1 MSNRPATTLSDGG
14 DPVKQAQ
21 YREMIAKAKANSGA
35 APAPLSGMPRFDQI
49 PKETPPMPGAAPER
63 QQQLSP
69 ATAQGLAAMSK
80 MQPATAAPKPA
91 PAKEEATGAEAE
103 AFSTAEAPEEDEDR
117 KVRKAIEARLQPIDV
132 GQFILAG
139 EATQLVTIIPE
150 HLTVVFRT
158 VTDDEETFVDLQ
170 LSKEKD
176 MTSGRQFLRRQSEWA
191 LALHIKSINGT
202 EWPKVLA
209 PDGSVDKDV
218 AADRIKRVRK
228 LAGPVF
234 SLLGQNMAWFLERVN
249 SVLTVAAL
257 KNG

>member
-1 MSNRPATTLSDGG
+1 MSNPQAKTLSDGG
-14 DPVKQAQ
+14 NPASQAQ
-21 YREMIAKAKANSGA
+21 YREMIARAKANSGS
-35 APAPLSGMPRFDQI
+35 APAPLAGMPRFDQI

-69 ATAQGLAAMSK
+69 ATAQGLSAMSK
-80 MQPATAAPKPA
+80 MQAAPKPAA

-103 AFSTAEAPEEDEDR
+103 AFSTTEAPEEDEDL
-117 KVRKAIEARLQPIDV
+117 KVRKAVEARLQPIDV

-139 EATQLVTIIPE
+139 EATQLVPIIPE

-191 LALHIKSINGT
+191 LALHIKSVNGT

-209 PDGSVDKDV
+209 SDGSVDKEV
-218 AADRIKRVRK
+218 AAERIKRVRK

-234 SLLGQNMAWFLERVN
+234 SLMGQNMAWFLERVN